1 MPAKEK
7 ENKPATKEQQPK
19 HVLDA
24 AIGRQVLLSLGQP
37 EGLHLV
43 QVRYLWEDHYRVNV
57 FIGVDAAS
65 AKVAHSYFLLADSAG
80 KILADL
86 RLASRKGD
94 RAALSLALD
103 QMRTLAHSPRYWE
116 KYLTLLRNPLAR
128 LLDMAVIKQGER
140 IAHQKGWK
148 RPKSAPAPD
157 KARGARKAAQARP
170 ARARPVAGSASQ
182 ISLFE

>member
-43 QVRYLWEDHYRVNV
+43 QVRYLWEDHYRVNI

-80 KILADL
+80 KILASTPEIQ
-86 RLASRKGD
+86 SR
-94 RAALSLALD
+94 
-103 QMRTLAHSPRYWE
+103 Y
-116 KYLTLLRNPLAR
+116 
-128 LLDMAVIKQGER
+128 
-140 IAHQKGWK
+140 
-148 RPKSAPAPD
+148 
-157 KARGARKAAQARP
+157 
-170 ARARPVAGSASQ
+170 
-182 ISLFE
+182 